1 MRANDFSVSHATR
14 AATLVHALLWYL
26 EVTNVTSPLAFVS
39 LACAA
44 IAALLL
50 IGYLIRSPPL
60 VRSTKIWLVC
70 GLGVFPIGAAMTGNI
85 EGYEATKA
93 RSFCGSCHVMV
104 PHASDSNNPDG
115 HSLSSRHARN
125 KLFGD
130 ENCYTCHA
138 DYGMFGTITTKL
150 GGMKHVW
157 LYYTQ
162 YRNTSL
168 AEAKK
173 TIHLYEP
180 YPNDNCMQCHSTKV
194 DVWLSVP
201 DHKAAL
207 EEVRSGEISCASGG
221 CHGFA
226 HPYTKTDEQ
235 LLMAAQTVHLDAG
248 VAPLERDQAW
258 ASTDGGSR

>member
-1 MRANDFSVSHATR
+1 LTSD
-14 AATLVHALLWYL
+14 
-26 EVTNVTSPLAFVS
+26 VTNVTSPFAFVS
-39 LACAA
+39 LGCAA
-44 IAALLL
+44 SAALLL
-50 IGYLIRSPPL
+50 VAYLIRSPPL

-70 GLGVFPIGAAMTGNI
+70 ALGVFPIGAAMTGNI
-85 EGYEATKA
+85 EGYETTKA
-93 RSFCGSCHVMV
+93 RTFCGSCHVMV
-104 PHASDSNNPDG
+104 PHASDSNNPNS
-115 HSLSSRHARN
+115 HTLSSRHARN
-125 KLFGD
+125 KLFGA

-194 DVWLSVP
+194 DIWLSVP

-207 EEVRSGEISCASGG
+207 DEVRSGQISCASGG

-235 LLMAAQTVHLDAG
+235 LSMAAQTVHLDAG
-248 VAPLERDQAW
+248 LAPAERDQAW
-258 ASTDGGSR
+258 AITDGGSR